1 MKQYLIDSNYILR
14 YLLNDIPSQADTVER
29 YFRQAKNG
37 SVLISVPILAF
48 VECVYILLNLY
59 KLSKL
64 EVVEMLMKFVNI
76 PYLEIEQRNLI
87 TKAFL
92 IYKDISVS
100 FVDTL
105 FFIEAHESGRELLT
119 FDKRLK
125 KLAVK

>member
-29 YFRQAKNG
+29 YFRQAKSG
-37 SVLISVPILAF
+37 SIVVSVSILAF
-48 VECVYILLNLY
+48 VECAYILLNLY

-87 TKAFL
+87 MKAFL
-92 IYKDISVS
+92 LYKDISVS
-100 FVDTL
+100 FVDAL

-119 FDKRLK
+119 FDKKLK
-125 KLAVK
+125 NLIIK

>member
-1 MKQYLIDSNYILR
+1 MKQYLIDSNYLLR

-29 YFRQAKNG
+29 YFRQAKSG
-37 SVLISVPILAF
+37 SIVVSVSILAF
-48 VECVYILLNLY
+48 VECAYILLNLY

-87 TKAFL
+87 MKAFL
-92 IYKDISVS
+92 LYKDISVS
-100 FVDTL
+100 FVDAL

-119 FDKRLK
+119 FDKKLK
-125 KLAVK
+125 NLIIK

>member
-29 YFRQAKNG
+29 YFRQAKSG

-76 PYLEIEQRNLI
+76 PYLLWVIFALVLEINI
-87 TKAFL
+87 
-92 IYKDISVS
+92 V
-100 FVDTL
+100 
-105 FFIEAHESGRELLT
+105 LLN
-119 FDKRLK
+119 K
-125 KLAVK
+125 